1 MSWISDNMYFSNSRI
16 PLWVEYFG
24 KHITFNYDE
33 LIDAYYNIIQ
43 DSRFSPSVFNECSNF
58 TFNNNFYHS
67 LMSDNI
73 NHNIHFL
80 NFLYN
85 NKIFPIHNIVNYDDK
100 TFFQCYKGIFHKLL
114 FILVNYHSSIV
125 WFQRLFRFKFHK
137 HKFSSSLFT
146 ISSSPPC
153 QLEFNI
159 FPSFQGGSD
168 YINAYYAF
176 QLEIID

>member
-1 MSWISDNMYFSNSRI
+1 MSWITDNMYFSNSRI
-16 PLWVEYFG
+16 PLWVEYFD
-24 KHITFNYDE
+24 KHITFNYNE
-33 LIDAYYNIIQ
+33 LTDAYYNMIQ
-43 DSRFSPSVFNECSNF
+43 DSRFSPFVFNECSNY

-85 NKIFPIHNIVNYDDK
+85 NNIFPIDTIVNYDNR

-114 FILVNYHSSIV
+114 FILINYHSSIV

-137 HKFSSSLFT
+137 YKFSYSLDT
-146 ISSSPPC
+146 IATSPPH
-153 QLEFNI
+153 QVEFNI
-159 FPSFQGGSD
+159 FHSFPGGYD
-168 YINAYYAF
+168 FVLANNYYINC
-176 QLEIID
+176 